1 MPKNQSQKSRQLNS
15 KVAIHEWHIKIP
27 DALDA
32 PVSIHPIGCHHCGAV
47 LLIAAAACLSL
58 ALYHEARGEPLL
70 GQLMVAK
77 VIVNR
82 MESRRWPSS
91 MCNVITQD
99 RQFSFY
105 RKNNTPKPRDEVAWA
120 KAQELATQIIDDPK
134 ILPYTVADHYHTVD
148 VHPVWRRKLH
158 RVVRIGHHVFY
169 SYDHPT
175 AVKTSPRP
183 RTRP

>member
-1 MPKNQSQKSRQLNS
+1 M
-15 KVAIHEWHIKIP
+15 
-27 DALDA
+27 
-32 PVSIHPIGCHHCGAV
+32 
-47 LLIAAAACLSL
+47 IAAAACLSL

-105 RKNNTPKPRDEVAWA
+105 RKDNTPKPRDEVAWV
-120 KAQELATQIIDDPK
+120 KAQELAVKIINEPD

-148 VHPVWRRKLH
+148 VYPVWRRKLH
-158 RVVRIGHHVFY
+158 RVVRIGKHVFY

-175 AVKTSPRP
+175 AVKTSSRP

>member
-1 MPKNQSQKSRQLNS
+1 VGNFICLHSYCCNS
-15 KVAIHEWHIKIP
+15 
-27 DALDA
+27 
-32 PVSIHPIGCHHCGAV
+32 SGSV

-70 GQLMVAK
+70 GQLMVAR
-77 VIVNR
+77 VIMNR

-91 MCNVITQD
+91 MCGVITQH

-120 KAQELATQIIDDPK
+120 KAQKLATDIINDPN
-134 ILPYTVADHYHTVD
+134 ILPPSTVNHYHTPN
-148 VHPVWRRKLH
+148 VHPVWRKGLH
-158 RVVRIGHHVFY
+158 RIARIGNHIFY

-175 AVKTSPRP
+175 AVKVSVRP
-183 RTRP
+183 RKRPRNLLDPT

>member
-1 MPKNQSQKSRQLNS
+1 VDTFIPLHLN
-15 KVAIHEWHIKIP
+15 
-27 DALDA
+27 
-32 PVSIHPIGCHHCGAV
+32 GCNYSGAV

-70 GQLMVAK
+70 GQLMVAR

-91 MCNVITQD
+91 ICNVITQD

-105 RKNNTPKPRDEVAWA
+105 RKGNAPKPRDEVAWG
-120 KAQELATQIIDDPK
+120 KAQKLAVEIINDPD
-134 ILPYTVADHYHTVD
+134 ILPFSTANHYHTPNVF
-148 VHPVWRRKLH
+148 PVWRKGLH
-158 RVVRIGHHVFY
+158 MIARIGNHIFW

-175 AVKTSPRP
+175 AVKTSVRP
-183 RTRP
+183 KSRRD

>member
-1 MPKNQSQKSRQLNS
+1 MGNFICLHSYCCNS
-15 KVAIHEWHIKIP
+15 
-27 DALDA
+27 
-32 PVSIHPIGCHHCGAV
+32 SGSV

-120 KAQELATQIIDDPK
+120 KAQKLATDIINDPN
-134 ILPYTVADHYHTVD
+134 ILPPSTVNHYHTPN
-148 VHPVWRRKLH
+148 VHPVWRKGLH
-158 RVVRIGHHVFY
+158 RIARIGNHIFY

-175 AVKTSPRP
+175 AVKTSVRP
-183 RTRP
+183 KSRRD